1 MSSSQN
7 TGLGVGRGSGALRD
21 WWGRGATQMEDEWA
35 DTTVF
40 LQAETTSL
48 VRSLGPAG
56 GGGGGQSREL
66 RLWVLK
72 PGLAVG

>member
-1 MSSSQN
+1 
-7 TGLGVGRGSGALRD
+7 
-21 WWGRGATQMEDEWA
+21 MEDEWA

-66 RLWVLK
+66 RLRVWK